1 MCELQNTDL
10 VVTLTG
16 AAPWTVNYTLNGVPQ
31 TEVIN
36 ASPYTVNLS
45 PAAGV
50 YSYVVTSVTDDNG
63 CSAVAPFPTYV
74 LTVNPLPTATLT
86 GTTAIC
92 SGSNTD
98 LTFTLTGTAPW
109 TVAYE
114 LNGVAQTPLN
124 VAASP
129 FTLNVMPAVGDN
141 VYTITSVTDANT
153 CTMLAPF
160 PSATVTVYPLPT
172 STLTGTTAICDGDN
186 TDLTFELTGAA
197 PWTVAYTLNGVAQT
211 PLNIAASPFTLNVTP
226 ALGTN
231 VYAITSVT
239 DANTCAMLAPFP
251 SAAVTVRPLPT
262 VTVSANA
269 TICEGQSSN
278 LVFTLTGTAPWTLSY
293 TVNGSPQTDVV
304 NASPYTLTLSPAAGS
319 YNYVVTGL
327 TDANGCV
334 MPAPF
339 PSYTLLV
346 NPLPTSTLT
355 GTTAICS
362 GDNTDLTFELTGT
375 APWTVAYTLN
385 GVAQT
390 PLNIAASPFTL
401 NVSPAVGTNVYAITS
416 VTDANTCSMLA
427 PFPSATVTVRPLPT
441 VTVSAN
447 ATICEGQSSNLVFTL
462 TGTAPWT
469 LNYTLNGVPQTDIV
483 NASPY
488 TLTLSPTAG
497 TYNYVVTGLTDANGC
512 VMPAP
517 FPSYTL
523 VVNPL
528 PTATLTGTTAICSG
542 SNTNLTFSLTGTA
555 PWTVAYTLNG
565 VAQTPL
571 NIAASPFT
579 LNVSPAVGTNVYAI
593 TSVTDANTC
602 SMLAPFPSA
611 TVTVHPLPTV
621 TVSPNATICE
631 GQSSNLV
638 FTFTGAAP
646 WNLNYNLNGV
656 PQSVT
661 VNTSPYTLTLSPTAG
676 TYNYVVTGVTDANG
690 CNAAVLPSYSLLVN
704 PLPTATLAGNATIC
718 SGDNTNL
725 VFTFTGTAPWQFTY
739 TINGIPQTPVVAAA
753 SPHTITVSPPVGAT
767 VYQVSQ
773 VTDAN
778 TCVSA
783 AASNTVTV
791 NVNPLPT
798 GTLSTS
804 DATLCQG
811 ESSDL
816 IFNLTG
822 TAPWT
827 INYTLNGVAQP
838 TLTANVTPFTH
849 TVTPA
854 VGTNTYAVTNI
865 TDANTCTANVL
876 PDPISIVV
884 HPTPVITLTPPSTQI
899 CLGSSA
905 DLTLSLTG
913 TSPWTVQWTADG
925 VAQAPM
931 LVNISPFVL
940 TVSPSLGV
948 HTYQIT
954 SIEDANGCVSAS
966 PSATV
971 SVTVVPL
978 PTVAMTGGA
987 EICLG
992 ESASFNLTMTG
1003 AAPWTVNYTLNGTP
1017 QTLTVPTTPFVWTLT
1032 PALGNNVYQI
1042 TGVTDANGC
1051 QALLPAGGFPNGT
1064 ILVRPR
1070 PTLAVSGTTAICQF
1084 GNTDLVFTM
1093 TGIPPYTI
1101 QYTLNGVAQTPITT
1115 SDNPYVH
1122 TVTHNTAGSY
1132 LYALTQISDMYCT
1145 QNVGLTT
1152 TATVTV
1158 HPLPTGTISGGG
1170 EICEGQSSVVNFS
1183 MTGTPPYNIQYQL
1196 NGVSQ
1201 TPLTAT
1207 TNTFNLTVT
1216 PPVGTNVYTITQIT
1230 DGNGCV
1236 QTNFT
1241 SSATVNVRPLPT
1253 NTLPVVAD
1261 PTSHCRSGESDVF
1274 VGSLAAPT
1282 QPGVRYRLFRTDT
1295 NTLLDQDFGNG
1306 GVLTLQTGT
1315 LTTAITTGFVDIP
1328 MKITATDL
1336 NYPTACERDLL
1347 QTFTIRLYPRPT
1359 ATLTGTN
1366 TICEGTNT
1374 PISFALTGNGPWT
1387 LTYTRTIDGV
1397 TETITQNVL
1406 TSPFVTNEEAG
1417 TFALVSLSD
1426 ANCTA
1431 LPSGLTGT
1439 ATITV
1444 VPLPVV
1450 TMTSDDFDNAICENQ
1465 SITFT
1470 AAGADLYTFYLNGV
1484 PVGGTG
1490 NTYTFPAGSLTIS
1503 ADGTLNE
1510 VWVVGQI
1517 STANCQGQS
1526 AKIRVKVHP
1535 LPTVDLGFSPRFICS
1550 SSDTV
1555 TFNASLGGAAGDYT
1569 YNWRKISGTTSVT
1582 APGPV
1587 GQPIYHATSPG
1598 KYFVIITDNRFPTLC
1613 QTTSDTIEVLNFDA
1627 PVLDLGPDTT
1637 VCSATLPHTL
1647 VAQDLSHGLNVA
1659 YAWYKVN
1666 NATGLPVLYP
1676 TATAGTFQADSA
1688 GYYIAQVTDLITGCS
1703 RRDTVRLQINQN
1715 PIYSITGHAGP
1726 TCLPSDTLI
1735 IVRTDVAPATIQ
1747 WFGPGI
1753 TGTSADGLQAYVNQS
1768 GVYTAVVTLDD
1779 TGCSTTKSINVE
1791 VGAAITAKV
1800 KNVKDG
1806 GIVVCE
1812 DQKVRLEAFHP
1823 SHNVNYTYEWRQ
1835 LTNNVVVGDQSFLDL
1850 TFATTQPEPTYQRLR
1865 YSVTVRGPG
1874 GCRASDTVFVEFKR
1888 KSVAELE
1895 GTYPEKI
1902 CLGEKIT
1909 FQGKGGLTYEWCING
1924 VCQSGVSSFEFKPEK
1939 AGIYVI
1945 GVRTNTTNDCS
1956 PTVAEH
1962 VVRVYDLPEVAL
1974 PNDTKVLCETQT
1986 AEFNA
1991 FKISHDADFVYE
2003 WKNLATGEVIGNEAR
2018 VQIAF
2023 GGTYNTVSF
2032 AAYVTDPESGC
2043 INGDTVKVRF
2053 VRDVAPEILP
2063 HTAEICLGE
2072 SVEIKAR
2079 GGENF
2084 LWSTGDSTDKITV
2097 KPATVG
2103 WHRYIVSVNNGNEC
2117 SAKSDTTYVLV
2128 NPLPVVKAHTS
2139 DTINICAGRS
2149 IRLLPSGA
2157 RNYLWSHDPNAKDS
2171 ITVSPTVTTL
2181 YIVTGFDVKGCT
2193 GTDSVLVIVSPT
2205 ADLGADRQLCAGETT
2220 VIGIDSLKG
2229 ATYLWLPTGETSP
2242 KITVRRS
2249 GRYELRVKI
2258 DSCEFNDFITV
2269 TFKENPKPKVVKD
2282 TIVCFDSD
2290 DIHEITADL
2299 YNRDKDV
2306 TYLYQ
2311 WFDTLGNLVGYSD
2324 KFKLDSAGIY
2334 RLKITAMYPHPCT
2347 GETMLTV
2354 EDMCASQIF
2363 VPEAF
2368 SPNGDGLND
2377 EFKVFGK
2384 HVYNFKMTIYNR
2396 WNEVVFHT
2404 ESKTMDEAKFWDGT
2418 YKGEPSP
2425 DGVYQYEISYT
2436 SEERVNETKKI
2447 TGGIVLLR

>member
-1 MCELQNTDL
+1 MLG
-10 VVTLTG
+10 TG
-16 AAPWTVNYTLNGVPQ
+16 ATQMANNFATGSVPNTVIYQV
-31 TEVIN
+31 
-36 ASPYTVNLS
+36 
-45 PAAGV
+45 
-50 YSYVVTSVTDDNG
+50 
-63 CSAVAPFPTYV
+63 
-74 LTVNPLPTATLT
+74 TAT
-86 GTTAIC
+86 
-92 SGSNTD
+92 N
-98 LTFTLTGTAPW
+98 P
-109 TVAYE
+109 
-114 LNGVAQTPLN
+114 
-124 VAASP
+124 
-129 FTLNVMPAVGDN
+129 
-141 VYTITSVTDANT
+141 
-153 CTMLAPF
+153 
-160 PSATVTVYPLPT
+160 
-172 STLTGTTAICDGDN
+172 
-186 TDLTFELTGAA
+186 
-197 PWTVAYTLNGVAQT
+197 
-211 PLNIAASPFTLNVTP
+211 
-226 ALGTN
+226 
-231 VYAITSVT
+231 
-239 DANTCAMLAPFP
+239 
-251 SAAVTVRPLPT
+251 
-262 VTVSANA
+262 
-269 TICEGQSSN
+269 
-278 LVFTLTGTAPWTLSY
+278 
-293 TVNGSPQTDVV
+293 
-304 NASPYTLTLSPAAGS
+304 
-319 YNYVVTGL
+319 
-327 TDANGCV
+327 ANGCQTV
-334 MPAPF
+334 DQIEITFNPNPDPNLSLF
-339 PSYTLLV
+339 PDDFFFCNVGSTNINIVNSQVGVSYQLM
-346 NPLPTSTLT
+346 
-355 GTTAICS
+355 S
-362 GDNTDLTFELTGT
+362 G
-375 APWTVAYTLN
+375 
-385 GVAQT
+385 
-390 PLNIAASPFTL
+390 
-401 NVSPAVGTNVYAITS
+401 GTNI
-416 VTDANTCSMLA
+416 
-427 PFPSATVTVRPLPT
+427 
-441 VTVSAN
+441 
-447 ATICEGQSSNLVFTL
+447 
-462 TGTAPWT
+462 GTP
-469 LNYTLNGVPQTDIV
+469 V
-483 NASPY
+483 
-488 TLTLSPTAG
+488 AG
-497 TYNYVVTGLTDANGC
+497 TG
-512 VMPAP
+512 
-517 FPSYTL
+517 
-523 VVNPL
+523 
-528 PTATLTGTTAICSG
+528 GTI
-542 SNTNLTFSLTGTA
+542 
-555 PWTVAYTLNG
+555 
-565 VAQTPL
+565 Q
-571 NIAASPFT
+571 
-579 LNVSPAVGTNVYAI
+579 
-593 TSVTDANTC
+593 
-602 SMLAPFPSA
+602 
-611 TVTVHPLPTV
+611 
-621 TVSPNATICE
+621 
-631 GQSSNLV
+631 
-638 FTFTGAAP
+638 
-646 WNLNYNLNGV
+646 
-656 PQSVT
+656 
-661 VNTSPYTLTLSPTAG
+661 
-676 TYNYVVTGVTDANG
+676 
-690 CNAAVLPSYSLLVN
+690 
-704 PLPTATLAGNATIC
+704 
-718 SGDNTNL
+718 
-725 VFTFTGTAPWQFTY
+725 
-739 TINGIPQTPVVAAA
+739 
-753 SPHTITVSPPVGAT
+753 
-767 VYQVSQ
+767 
-773 VTDAN
+773 
-778 TCVSA
+778 
-783 AASNTVTV
+783 
-791 NVNPLPT
+791 LPT
-798 GTLSTS
+798 GAFTTTTTFQVHAFYTATGC
-804 DATLCQG
+804 DAML
-811 ESSDL
+811 
-816 IFNLTG
+816 
-822 TAPWT
+822 
-827 INYTLNGVAQP
+827 
-838 TLTANVTPFTH
+838 
-849 TVTPA
+849 
-854 VGTNTYAVTNI
+854 TNTASI
-865 TDANTCTANVL
+865 TL
-876 PDPISIVV
+876 